1 MAAITPLLLDIL
13 YTQLDDKMRTSI
25 STSDPTRAD
34 VVKKGRFQGDPL
46 KNNVYIAISPS
57 DPEKLDWVDGIV
69 TLDTMKDIGFY
80 IDPREVGGGQAW
92 WRRGVVQVG
101 CYFIRE
107 KYTEDQAIDY
117 AHTVL
122 TRLLNN
128 IESVNLTGVVDD
140 FGERA
145 ILMFCYSHHFA
156 ESGGPPD
163 QYIWRGK
170 IHWQCLTERP

>member
-1 MAAITPLLLDIL
+1 VAAITPMLLDL
-13 YTQLDDKMRTSI
+13 LKEHLTSTMQTSI
-25 STSDPTRAD
+25 SSSDPTRAD
-34 VVKKGRFQGDPL
+34 IVKIGRFQDDPL
-46 KNNVYIAISPS
+46 ANNVYIAISPS

-80 IDPREVGGGQAW
+80 MDPREVGGGQAW
-92 WRRGVVQVG
+92 WRRGVVQIG
-101 CYFIRE
+101 CYFIKE
-107 KYTEDQAIDY
+107 KYNEEKALGY

-122 TRLLNN
+122 SRLLNN
-128 IESVNLTGVVDD
+128 IENINLTGVVDD
-140 FGERA
+140 FNERA
-145 ILMFCYSHHFA
+145 IIMFCYSHHFA

>member
-1 MAAITPLLLDIL
+1 MAAIAPMLLDAL
-13 YTQLDDKMRTSI
+13 HSHLTTKMQSSI
-25 STSDPTRAD
+25 SSSDPTRAD
-34 VVKKGRFQGDPL
+34 VVKIGRFQDDPL
-46 KNNVYIAISPS
+46 KNNIWIAISPS

-92 WRRGVVQVG
+92 WRRGVAQIG

-107 KYTEDQAIDY
+107 KYTEEQSIGY

-122 TRLLNN
+122 ARLVNN
-128 IESVNLTGVVDD
+128 IENVDLNGLVDD
-140 FGERA
+140 YGERA

-170 IHWQCLTERP
+170 VHWQCLTERP